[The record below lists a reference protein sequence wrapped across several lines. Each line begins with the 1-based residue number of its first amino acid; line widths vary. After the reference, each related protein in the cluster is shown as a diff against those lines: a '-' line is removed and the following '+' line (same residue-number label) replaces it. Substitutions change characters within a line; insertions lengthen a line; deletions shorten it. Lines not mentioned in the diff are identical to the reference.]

1 MVLTFLSILM
11 ALFSNLFR
19 KLSKDVGIDLGTS
32 NTLIYVKDRGI
43 VINEASIVALNNRN
57 DQILAVGEEAQKMV
71 GKTPPHI
78 TISRPLVDGIISDF
92 EVTEKML
99 KYFIDRIYQQSFGL
113 SPRPRVVIGVPL
125 DVTEVEKKAVEDVV
139 LSAGAREV
147 YLVENVIATAVGAR
161 MPIQDPSGNMVV
173 DLGGGVT
180 EIAVISLS
188 GVVAWKSLRVAGNK
202 LNQDIMQFA
211 RNEFN
216 LLIGERVA
224 EEIKIKA
231 SRVTESEP
239 VELKMRGRDLLSGL
253 PKEVVISSEQVKQ
266 AMQRSISVIIDGI
279 KSTLE
284 ITPPEL
290 VADIY
295 QRGMILAG
303 GGALLAGLDEMI
315 AKATKIPIKVIEDS
329 LTCVVRGMGLILED
343 DNLLREVA
351 VPSSTKEEKNSR

>member
-1 MVLTFLSILM
+1 MINK
-11 ALFSNLFR
+11 LFKKFSR
-19 KLSKDVGIDLGTS
+19 DVGIDLGTA

-43 VINEASIVALNNRN
+43 VVNEASIVAINNRN
-57 DQILAVGEEAQKMV
+57 DQILAVGEEAQKML
-71 GKTPPHI
+71 GRTPPHI

-99 KYFIDRIYQQSFGL
+99 KYFIDRIYQERFGL
-113 SPRPRVVIGVPL
+113 APRPRVVIGVPL

-161 MPIQDPSGNMVV
+161 LPIQDPSGNMVV

-188 GVVAWKSLRVAGNK
+188 GVVAWKSLRTAGAR
-202 LNQDIMQFA
+202 LNQDIINFA
-211 RNEFN
+211 RQEFN

-224 EEIKIKA
+224 EDAKNRAGKIID
-231 SRVTESEP
+231 TDETI
-239 VELKMRGRDLLSGL
+239 ELKMRGRDLITGL
-253 PKEVVISSEQVKQ
+253 PKEITVSADQIKF
-266 AMQRSISVIIDGI
+266 ALQRSVALIIDGI
-279 KSTLE
+279 KSTIE

-295 QRGMILAG
+295 QRGIVLAG
-303 GGALLAGLDEMI
+303 GGALLAGLERI
-315 AKATKIPIKVIEDS
+315 ISQATKIPVKVIEDP
-329 LTCVVRGMGLILED
+329 LTCAVRGMGLILED

-351 VPSSTKEEKNSR
+351 IPSSTREEKASR

>member
-1 MVLTFLSILM
+1 MLNS
-11 ALFSNLFR
+11 LFKKF
-19 KLSKDVGIDLGTS
+19 SKDVGIDLGTS
-32 NTLIYVKDRGI
+32 NTLIYVKERGI
-43 VINEASIVALNNRN
+43 VINESSIVALNNRT

-78 TISRPLVDGIISDF
+78 TISKPLVDSIISDF

-99 KYFIDRIYQQSFGL
+99 KYFIDRITQKSFGL

-161 MPIQDPSGNMVV
+161 QPIQDPSGNMVV
-173 DLGGGVT
+173 DLGGGIT

-188 GVVAWKSLRVAGNK
+188 GVVAWKSLRIAGNR
-202 LNQDIMQFA
+202 LNQDIVSFA

-224 EEIKIKA
+224 EDIKIRAGKLTD
-231 SRVTESEP
+231 SNEP
-239 VELKMRGRDLLSGL
+239 IELKMRGRDLITGL
-253 PKEVVISSEQVKQ
+253 PKEVIITSEQVKV
-266 AMQRSISVIIDGI
+266 AMQRSIAAIIDGI

-315 AKATKIPIKVIEDS
+315 AKVTKIPVKVIEDP
-329 LTCVVRGMGLILED
+329 LTCAVRGMGLILED
-343 DNLLREVA
+343 DNLLLEVA
-351 VPSSTKEEKNSR
+351 VPSSTKEEKKSR

>member
-1 MVLTFLSILM
+1 MFN
-11 ALFSNLFR
+11 NLF
-19 KLSKDVGIDLGTS
+19 KKFSKDVAIDLGTA

-43 VINEASIVALNNRN
+43 VVNESSIVALNNRN
-57 DQILAVGEEAQKMV
+57 NQILAVGEEAQKMV

-78 TISRPLVDGIISDF
+78 TISKPLVDGIISDF

-99 KYFIDRIYQQSFGL
+99 KYFIDRIYQESFGL

-147 YLVENVIATAVGAR
+147 FLIENVIASAIGAR
-161 MPIQDPSGNMVV
+161 LPIQDPSGNMVV

-202 LNQDIMQFA
+202 LNQDIIQFA
-211 RNEFN
+211 RTEFN
-216 LLIGERVA
+216 LLVGERVA
-224 EEIKIKA
+224 EDIKIQAGKTLQ
-231 SRVTESEP
+231 SGQVID
-239 VELKMRGRDLLSGL
+239 LKMRGRDLMTGL
-253 PKEVVISSEQVKQ
+253 PKEVTITSDQVRQ
-266 AMQRSISVIIDGI
+266 ALHRSIAAIIDGV

-295 QRGMILAG
+295 QRGMVLTG
-303 GGALLAGLDEMI
+303 GGALLAGLDKII
-315 AKATKIPIKVIEDS
+315 AKATQIPVKVIEDP
-329 LTCVVRGMGLILED
+329 LTCAVRGMGLVLED
-343 DNLLREVA
+343 DNLLKEVA
-351 VPSSTKEEKNSR
+351 VPSSTKEENSSR

>member
-1 MVLTFLSILM
+1 M
-11 ALFSNLFR
+11 AIFNRLFKKF
-19 KLSKDVGIDLGTS
+19 SKDVGIDLGTA
-32 NTLIYVKDRGI
+32 NTLIYVKERGI
-43 VINEASIVALNNRN
+43 VVKESSIVALNNRT
-57 DQILAVGEEAQKMV
+57 DQILAVGEEAARMV

-99 KYFIDRIYQQSFGL
+99 KYFIDRIYQESFGL

-147 YLVENVIATAVGAR
+147 YLVENVIATAIGAR
-161 MPIQDPSGNMVV
+161 LPIQDPSGNMIV

-188 GVVAWKSLRVAGNK
+188 GVVAWKSLRTAGNK
-202 LNQDIMQFA
+202 LNQDVMQFA
-211 RNEFN
+211 RSEFN
-216 LLIGERVA
+216 LLIGEGVA
-224 EEIKIKA
+224 EDIKIKA
-231 SRVTESEP
+231 AKIIESGEP
-239 VELKMRGRDLLSGL
+239 IELKMRGRDLLTGL
-253 PKEVVISSEQVKQ
+253 PKEVIINAEQVK
-266 AMQRSISVIIDGI
+266 AALQRSVLTIIEGI

-295 QRGMILAG
+295 QRGMVLAG
-303 GGALLAGLDEMI
+303 GGALLAGLDQAI
-315 AKATKIPIKVIEDS
+315 AKATKIPIKVIEDPI
-329 LTCVVRGMGLILED
+329 TCAVRGMGLILED
-343 DNLLREVA
+343 ENLLKEVA
-351 VPSSTKEEKNSR
+351 IPSSTQEEKNSR

>member
-1 MVLTFLSILM
+1 MFN
-11 ALFSNLFR
+11 NLFKKFSR
-19 KLSKDVGIDLGTS
+19 DVAIDLGTS

-43 VINEASIVALNNRN
+43 VVNESSIVALNNRN

-78 TISRPLVDGIISDF
+78 TISRPLVDAIIYDF

-99 KYFIDRIYQQSFGL
+99 KYFIDRISQESFGL
-113 SPRPRVVIGVPL
+113 SPRPRIIIGVPL

-147 YLVENVIATAVGAR
+147 YLVENVIATAIGAR
-161 MPIQDPSGNMVV
+161 LPIQDPSGNMVV

-188 GVVAWKSLRVAGNK
+188 GVVAWKSLRTAGNK
-202 LNQDIMQFA
+202 INQDIIQFA
-211 RNEFN
+211 HSEFN

-224 EEIKIKA
+224 EDIKIR
-231 SRVTESEP
+231 SGRILDSHETIEI
-239 VELKMRGRDLLSGL
+239 KMRGRDLMTGL
-253 PKEVVISSEQVKQ
+253 PKEVVINSDQVTQ
-266 AMQRSISVIIDGI
+266 AFNRSITTIIEGI

-303 GGALLAGLDEMI
+303 GGAMLTGLDKII

-329 LTCVVRGMGLILED
+329 LTCSVRGMGLILED
-343 DNLLREVA
+343 DNLLQEVA
-351 VPSSTKEEKNSR
+351 VPSSTKEEKGSR

>member
-1 MVLTFLSILM
+1 MFKK
-11 ALFSNLFR
+11 LFKKFSR
-19 KLSKDVGIDLGTS
+19 DVGIDLGTS

-43 VINEASIVALNNRN
+43 VVNESSIVAINNRN

-78 TISRPLVDGIISDF
+78 TISKPLVDGIISDF

-99 KYFIDRIYQQSFGL
+99 KYFIGRISQESFGL

-147 YLVENVIATAVGAR
+147 YLVENVIATAIGAR
-161 MPIQDPSGNMVV
+161 LPIQDPSGNMVV
-173 DLGGGVT
+173 DLGGGIT

-188 GVVAWKSLRVAGNK
+188 GVVAWKSLRTAGNK

-211 RNEFN
+211 RSEFN
-216 LLIGERVA
+216 LLVGERIA
-224 EEIKIKA
+224 EDIKIKA
-231 SRVTESEP
+231 GRVMDSG
-239 VELKMRGRDLLSGL
+239 ELIELRMRGRDLMTGL
-253 PKEVVISSEQVKQ
+253 PKEVIITSDQVKQ
-266 AMQRSISVIIDGI
+266 ALQRSIATIIDGI

-295 QRGMILAG
+295 QRGMVLAG
-303 GGALLAGLDEMI
+303 GGAMLAGLDKVI
-315 AKATKIPIKVIEDS
+315 AQATKIPIKVIEDS

-343 DNLLREVA
+343 ENLLKEVA
-351 VPSSTKEEKNSR
+351 VPSSTQEEKNSR

>member
-1 MVLTFLSILM
+1 MLNS
-11 ALFSNLFR
+11 LFKKF
-19 KLSKDVGIDLGTS
+19 SKDVGIDLGTS

-43 VINEASIVALNNRN
+43 VINESSIVALNNRT

-78 TISRPLVDGIISDF
+78 TISKPLVDGIISDF

-99 KYFIDRIYQQSFGL
+99 KYFIDRIAQKSFGL

-161 MPIQDPSGNMVV
+161 LPIQDPSGNMVV
-173 DLGGGVT
+173 DLGGGIT

-188 GVVAWKSLRVAGNK
+188 GVVAWKSLRIAGNK
-202 LNQDIMQFA
+202 LNQDIIQFA

-224 EEIKIKA
+224 EDIKIK
-231 SRVTESEP
+231 SGKITDGKP
-239 VELKMRGRDLLSGL
+239 IELKMRGRDLITGL
-253 PKEVVISSEQVKQ
+253 PKEVIVTSEQVKQ
-266 AMQRSISVIIDGI
+266 SLQRSIAGIIEGI

-315 AKATKIPIKVIEDS
+315 AKATKIPVKIIEDP
-329 LTCVVRGMGLILED
+329 LTCSVRGMGLILED
-343 DNLLREVA
+343 NNLLLEVA

>member
-1 MVLTFLSILM
+1 M
-11 ALFSNLFR
+11 A
-19 KLSKDVGIDLGTS
+19 IDLGTS

-43 VINEASIVALNNRN
+43 VVNESSIVALNNRN

-78 TISRPLVDGIISDF
+78 TISRPLVDAIIYDF

-99 KYFIDRIYQQSFGL
+99 KYFIDRISQESFGL
-113 SPRPRVVIGVPL
+113 SPRPRIIIGVPL

-147 YLVENVIATAVGAR
+147 YLVENVIATAIGAR
-161 MPIQDPSGNMVV
+161 LPIQDPSGNMVV

-188 GVVAWKSLRVAGNK
+188 GVVAWKSLRTAGNK
-202 LNQDIMQFA
+202 INQDIIQFA
-211 RNEFN
+211 HSEFN

-224 EEIKIKA
+224 EDIKIR
-231 SRVTESEP
+231 SGRILDSHETIEI
-239 VELKMRGRDLLSGL
+239 KMRGRDLMTGL
-253 PKEVVISSEQVKQ
+253 PKEVVINSDQVTQ
-266 AMQRSISVIIDGI
+266 AFNRSITTIIEGI

-303 GGALLAGLDEMI
+303 GGAMLTGLDKII

-329 LTCVVRGMGLILED
+329 LTCSVRGMGLILED
-343 DNLLREVA
+343 DNLLQEVA
-351 VPSSTKEEKNSR
+351 VPSSTKEEKGSR

>member
-1 MVLTFLSILM
+1 MLD
-11 ALFSNLFR
+11 NLFKKFSR
-19 KLSKDVGIDLGTS
+19 DVGIDLGTS

-43 VINEASIVALNNRN
+43 VVSESSIVAINNRN

-78 TISRPLVDGIISDF
+78 TIFQPLVDGIISDF

-99 KYFIDRIYQQSFGL
+99 KYFIDRISQESFGL

-147 YLVENVIATAVGAR
+147 FLVENVIATAIGAR
-161 MPIQDPSGNMVV
+161 LPIQDPSGSMVV

-188 GVVAWKSLRVAGNK
+188 GVVAWKSLRIAGNK
-202 LNQDIMQFA
+202 LNQDIIQFA
-211 RNEFN
+211 RSEFN
-216 LLIGERVA
+216 LLVGERVA
-224 EEIKIKA
+224 EDIKMKA
-231 SRVTESEP
+231 GQILGEEEV
-239 VELKMRGRDLLSGL
+239 VELRMRGRDLMTGL
-253 PKEVVISSEQVKQ
+253 PKEVIITSDQVKQ
-266 AMQRSISVIIDGI
+266 ALQRSIAAIIDGI

-303 GGALLAGLDEMI
+303 GGALLAGLDQI
-315 AKATKIPIKVIEDS
+315 INKVTGIPVKVIEDS
-329 LTCVVRGMGLILED
+329 VTCSVRGMGLILED
-343 DNLLREVA
+343 ENLLREVA
-351 VPSSTKEEKNSR
+351 IPSSTQEEKSSR

>member
-1 MVLTFLSILM
+1 MFNK
-11 ALFSNLFR
+11 LFKKFSR
-19 KLSKDVGIDLGTS
+19 DVGIDLGTS

-43 VINEASIVALNNRN
+43 VVNESSIVAINNRN

-78 TISRPLVDGIISDF
+78 TISKPLVDGIISDF

-99 KYFIDRIYQQSFGL
+99 KYFIGRISRESFGL

-147 YLVENVIATAVGAR
+147 YLVENVVATAIGAR
-161 MPIQDPSGNMVV
+161 LPIQDPSGSMVV

-188 GVVAWKSLRVAGNK
+188 GVVAWKSLRTAGNK

-211 RNEFN
+211 RSEFN
-216 LLIGERVA
+216 LLVGERVA
-224 EEIKIKA
+224 EDIKIKA
-231 SRVTESEP
+231 GRVMDSGES
-239 VELKMRGRDLLSGL
+239 VELRMRGRDLMTGL
-253 PKEVVISSEQVKQ
+253 PKEVIITTDQVRQ
-266 AMQRSISVIIDGI
+266 ALQRSIATIIDGI

-295 QRGMILAG
+295 QRGMVLAG
-303 GGALLAGLDEMI
+303 GGAMLAGLDKII
-315 AKATKIPIKVIEDS
+315 AQTTKIPIKVIEDA
-329 LTCVVRGMGLILED
+329 LTCAVRGMGLILED
-343 DNLLREVA
+343 ENLLKEVA
-351 VPSSTKEEKNSR
+351 VPSSTQEEKNSR

>member
-1 MVLTFLSILM
+1 MKMFK
-11 ALFSNLFR
+11 NLFKKFSR
-19 KLSKDVGIDLGTS
+19 DVGIDLGTS
-32 NTLIYVKDRGI
+32 STLIYVKDRGI
-43 VINEASIVALNNRN
+43 VVSESSIVAVNNRT
-57 DQILAVGEEAQKMV
+57 DQILAVGEEAQKML

-78 TISRPLVDGIISDF
+78 TISKPLVDGIISDF
-92 EVTEKML
+92 EITEKML
-99 KYFIDRIYQQSFGL
+99 KYFIDRISQESFGL

-147 YLVENVIATAVGAR
+147 FLVENVVATAIGAR

-188 GVVAWKSLRVAGNK
+188 GVVAWKSLRTAGNK
-202 LNQDIMQFA
+202 LNQDIIQFA
-211 RNEFN
+211 RTEFN
-216 LLIGERVA
+216 LLIGERIA
-224 EEIKIKA
+224 EDIKIRA
-231 SRVTESEP
+231 GRTMESGESI
-239 VELKMRGRDLLSGL
+239 ELRMRGRDLMSGL
-253 PKEVVISSEQVKQ
+253 PKEVIVASDQVSQ
-266 AMQRSISVIIDGI
+266 ALQRSVAAIIEGI

-303 GGALLAGLDEMI
+303 GGAQLFGLDRI
-315 AKATKIPIKVIEDS
+315 ISKATGIPVKVIEDP
-329 LTCVVRGMGLILED
+329 LTCAVRGMGLILED
-343 DNLLREVA
+343 ENLLREVA
-351 VPSSTKEEKNSR
+351 IPSSTQEEKNSR

>member
-1 MVLTFLSILM
+1 MFKG
-11 ALFSNLFR
+11 LFKKFSR
-19 KLSKDVGIDLGTS
+19 DVGVDLGTS

-43 VINEASIVALNNRN
+43 VVSESSIVAINNRN
-57 DQILAVGEEAQKMV
+57 DQILAVGEEAQKML

-78 TISRPLVDGIISDF
+78 NISKPLVDGIISDF

-99 KYFIDRIYQQSFGL
+99 KYFIDRLYSESFGL
-113 SPRPRVVIGVPL
+113 APRPRVVIGVPL
-125 DVTEVEKKAVEDVV
+125 DVTEVEKKAVEDVI
-139 LSAGAREV
+139 LSAGARDV
-147 YLVENVIATAVGAR
+147 FLVENVIATAIGAR

-173 DLGGGVT
+173 DLGGGIT

-188 GVVAWKSLRVAGNK
+188 GVVAWKSLRTAGNK

-211 RNEFN
+211 RTEFN

-224 EEIKIKA
+224 EDMKIQAGKLLD
-231 SRVTESEP
+231 SKEP
-239 VELKMRGRDLLSGL
+239 VELRMRGRDLLTGL
-253 PKEVVISSEQVKQ
+253 PKEVIVSSEQIKQ
-266 AMQRSISVIIDGI
+266 SLQRSVSAIIEGI

-295 QRGMILAG
+295 QKGLILAG
-303 GGALLAGLDEMI
+303 GGALLTGLDQII
-315 AKATKIPIKVIEDS
+315 AKATKIPVKVIEDPI
-329 LTCVVRGMGLILED
+329 TCSVRGMGLILED

-351 VPSSTKEEKNSR
+351 IPSSTQEEKASR

>member
-1 MVLTFLSILM
+1 M
-11 ALFSNLFR
+11 A
-19 KLSKDVGIDLGTS
+19 IDLGTS

-43 VINEASIVALNNRN
+43 VVNESSIVALNNRN

-78 TISRPLVDGIISDF
+78 TMSRPLVDAIIYDF

-99 KYFIDRIYQQSFGL
+99 KYFIDRISQESFGL
-113 SPRPRVVIGVPL
+113 SPRPRIIIGVPL

-147 YLVENVIATAVGAR
+147 YLVENVIATAIGAR
-161 MPIQDPSGNMVV
+161 LPIQDPSGNMVV

-188 GVVAWKSLRVAGNK
+188 GVVAWKSLRTAGNK
-202 LNQDIMQFA
+202 INQDIIQFA
-211 RNEFN
+211 HSEFN

-224 EEIKIKA
+224 EDIKIR
-231 SRVTESEP
+231 SGRILDSHETIEI
-239 VELKMRGRDLLSGL
+239 KMRGRDLMTGL
-253 PKEVVISSEQVKQ
+253 PKEVVINSDQVTQ
-266 AMQRSISVIIDGI
+266 AFNRSITTIIEGI

-303 GGALLAGLDEMI
+303 GGAMLTGLDKII

-329 LTCVVRGMGLILED
+329 LTCSVRGMGLILED
-343 DNLLREVA
+343 DNLLQEVA
-351 VPSSTKEEKNSR
+351 VPSSTKEEKGSR